1 MMNNLLNGAY
11 DLHFHTAPDVNERK
25 CSDLT
30 AAKRWKAAGMKGGLI
45 KCHYADTTGRAAV
58 LRELFPELTVV
69 GGLVLNR
76 QAGGLNPVAVE
87 RCGQAGGRFLWFPTL
102 DARCYQSFRR
112 GHDTGCDLSSYLS
125 ILDGDGR
132 LLPQVYEIFEAVKQ
146 YGMILCT
153 GHLGPAEGM
162 ILLREASRC
171 GIKRMVITHADNP
184 ANRYSL
190 EEQRECV
197 SMGAVV
203 EHSYFTT
210 YYNRTSWEDLT
221 AQIHGI
227 GASHIYLTTDFGQ
240 TESPF
245 SDEGMELYANGLLE
259 HGITPEE
266 LDLMIR
272 RNPEELLQG

>member
-1 MMNNLLNGAY
+1 M
-11 DLHFHTAPDVNERK
+11 
-25 CSDLT
+25 
-30 AAKRWKAAGMKGGLI
+30 
-45 KCHYADTTGRAAV
+45 
-58 LRELFPELTVV
+58 

-76 QAGGLNPVAVE
+76 QAGGLNPVAAE

-112 GHDTGCDLSSYLS
+112 GHVTGCDLSSYLS

>member
-1 MMNNLLNGAY
+1 MNNILNGAY
-11 DLHFHTAPDVNERK
+11 DLHFHTAPDVSERK

-45 KCHYADTTGRAAV
+45 KCHYADTTGRAAI
-58 LRELFPELTVV
+58 LRELFPELTVE

-76 QAGGLNPVAVE
+76 QAGGLNPEAAE

-112 GHDTGCDLSSYLS
+112 GPDSGCDLSPYLS

-132 LLPQVYEIFEAVKQ
+132 LLPQVYEIFESVKR
-146 YGMILCT
+146 YDMILCT

-162 ILLREASRC
+162 VLLRGAARC

-221 AQIHGI
+221 AQIRGI
-227 GASHIYLTTDFGQ
+227 GASRIYLTTDFGQ
-240 TESPF
+240 TGSPY

-266 LDLMIR
+266 LELMIC
-272 RNPEELLQG
+272 RNPEELLQK